1 MLTIN
6 GTHEGKCKLTI
17 PNQVVREQ
25 LYTYL
30 LNTYNEANLS
40 FSNYEKKMNYP
51 ARLLIEVP
59 GKLIL
64 TI

>member
-40 FSNYEKKMNYP
+40 FSNYEKMNYP
-51 ARLLIEVP
+51 VHSLIEVH
-59 GKLIL
+59 GKHILI
-64 TI
+64 I

>member
-1 MLTIN
+1 MLTIS

-40 FSNYEKKMNYP
+40 FSNYEKMNYP
-51 ARLLIEVP
+51 VRSLIEVP

-64 TI
+64 TT